1 MGKSGPD
8 RIRPPVVTQ
17 KIGLLSFLA
26 ILAAAALYSVAPRT
40 AALAAED
47 HSSRRPER
55 WVGTWSASPQT
66 GFLAGDFNNQ
76 SLRMIVHTS
85 IGGDRVRVRLSNTF
99 GTVPLVVE
107 SVHVAIRSAGPAIVA
122 GTDRP
127 VSFSGSLA
135 VTIPPGALVVSDAA
149 TLVVPALS
157 DIAVS
162 IFLSTNG
169 GPATSHNVRGLSYLA
184 AGDATASVD
193 AAPYTSRRPSWF
205 FLTGVEV
212 MAAKQADAIVT
223 LGDSITDGDR
233 STPDTNS
240 RWPDELARRLVSQHS
255 TIAVLNQGIAGNRIL
270 KDGFGPNA
278 LSRFDRDVLAQ
289 TGVRFV
295 IVLEGINDVGTSS
308 VAGDVSA
315 ADIIAALRQLAVRA
329 HARRL
334 KIFCATL
341 TPFEGTTIPGYFS
354 LDGEMKREAINEFIR
369 TTRMFDG
376 VIDFDKAV
384 RSPSHP
390 TQMLPLY
397 DSGDHLHPND
407 AGYKAMGDAVDLSLF
422 IGAGDSDH

>member
-8 RIRPPVVTQ
+8 RIRPAVVRP
-17 KIGLLSFLA
+17 KSVLLSLLA
-26 ILAAAALYSVAPRT
+26 ILTAAALYSVAPHT
-40 AALAAED
+40 AVLAAED

-55 WVGTWSASPQT
+55 WVGTWSGSPQT
-66 GFLAGDFNNQ
+66 GFLASDFNNQ

-85 IGGDRVRVRLSNTF
+85 VGGSRIRVRLSNTF
-99 GTVPLVVE
+99 GTVPLAVE
-107 SVHVAIRSAGPAIVA
+107 AVRVAVRSAGAAIVA

-169 GPATSHNVRGLSYLA
+169 GPATSHNVRGLSYRA

-193 AAPYTSRRPSWF
+193 GAPYTSRQLSWF

-212 MAAKQADAIVT
+212 MAAGQAEAIVAF
-223 LGDSITDGDR
+223 GDSITDGDR

-255 TIAVLNQGIAGNRIL
+255 TIAVLNEGIAGNRLL

-278 LSRFDRDVLAQ
+278 LSRFDRDVLSQ

-308 VAGDVSA
+308 IAGDVSA

-329 HARRL
+329 HASRL
-334 KIFCATL
+334 KIICATL
-341 TPFEGTTIPGYFS
+341 TPFEGTTIPGYFT

-384 RSPSHP
+384 RDPSHQM
-390 TQMLPLY
+390 QMLPQY

-422 IGAGDSDH
+422 MRDEDSDH